1 MIQTLVQYFIKNGH
15 LDLPAIGILKWSKQ
29 ASFWENN
36 KFVAPKE
43 FIVLDKV
50 EVTPSKQFYS
60 FIAEDL
66 DISIEQAILQFDQ
79 FIQQFKDQKM
89 ASLNFGNLGTLHKN
103 ESIISWNNLYNGDA
117 YYKDLEMTISPVF
130 EGETSDPDV
139 PKDHWRIWTILLVI
153 IAAALIMY
161 KQL

>member
-43 FIVLDKV
+43 FIILDKV

-60 FIAEDL
+60 FISENL
-66 DISIEQAILQFDQ
+66 DISIEQAILQFDH
-79 FIQQFKDQKM
+79 FIHQFKDQKM
-89 ASLNFGNLGTLHKN
+89 ASLNFGSLGTLHKN
-103 ESIISWNNLYNGDA
+103 ENIISWNNLYNGEA
-117 YYKDLEMTISPVF
+117 YYKDLEMTITTVF
-130 EGETSDPDV
+130 EGETSTHDV
-139 PKDHWRIWTILLVI
+139 QKDHWKIWSILLVV
-153 IAAALIMY
+153 IATALIIY